1 MDPIIELMIHMN
13 DASVIKEVEGLSDDE
28 LKIFD
33 LGRCAGLVDAM
44 YIATMY
50 MDRKDLNEIDQP
62 GESIVDVMEE
72 IVERM
77 ELVSS
82 GGVKGIK

>member
-28 LKIFD
+28 LKIFNS
-33 LGRCAGLVDAM
+33 GRATGLIDAM

-72 IVERM
+72 IVKRM
-77 ELVSS
+77 ELISS